1 VPPRDRTPDDPA
13 AEAAPDRAAAPAR
26 KGRPT
31 PKRRE
36 AEQARRRPL
45 VPDRSTDRK
54 TQRAQTKARRE
65 REYQAMMTGD
75 DRHLPLRD
83 KGPVRRFARDY
94 VDARHSP
101 GEYFL
106 PVSLVIVILT
116 FLTASSPALGLAL
129 IGLLYL
135 VVFITVGDAIVLGN
149 RLRKRLIAKF
159 GAEKIPRGIR
169 MYAIMRA
176 FQIRRTRLP
185 KPQVKRGEFPR

>member
-1 VPPRDRTPDDPA
+1 MPPRDRTPDDPA
-13 AEAAPDRAAAPAR
+13 PEATPARPASAPR

-45 VPDRSTDRK
+45 VPDGRGDRK
-54 TQRAQTKARRE
+54 ALKAKAKARRE
-65 REYQAMMTGD
+65 LEYKAMMTGD

-83 KGPVRRFARDY
+83 KGPVRRWVRDY
-94 VDARHSP
+94 VDARHNP

-106 PVSLVIVILT
+106 PVSIVIVMTT
-116 FLTASSPALGLAL
+116 FFTASSPALGLVM

-135 VVFITVGDAIVLGN
+135 VVFVTVGDAFLLGR
-149 RLRKRLIAKF
+149 RLNKRVIAKF
-159 GAEKIPRGIR
+159 GAEKVPRGIR
-169 MYAIMRA
+169 MYGIMRA
-176 FQIRRTRLP
+176 FQMRRTRLP